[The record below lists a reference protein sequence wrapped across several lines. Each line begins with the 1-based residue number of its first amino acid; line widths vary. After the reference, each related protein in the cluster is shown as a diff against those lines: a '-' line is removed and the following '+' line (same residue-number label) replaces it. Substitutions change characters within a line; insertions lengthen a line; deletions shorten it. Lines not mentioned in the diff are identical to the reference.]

1 MGLFD
6 IFSEKGKSFSDL
18 KRYIGDFKT
27 VEVRDSRGNLRK
39 KAVYTGV
46 WTVLRDERPSARIK
60 LWAALGMAVALIVI
74 YFRIML
80 LTHAGSGQM
89 GVMLPLLAG
98 LFPGLYLMMGAL
110 SLPFRGKPMRRDQYM
125 HSFIRASRS
134 AVAVAAFVFAGFAAS
149 MVYRIIRSDWLFLPE
164 DWVFL
169 AGCALILAL
178 CGGIVIVLRS
188 VDLAEKENAAYES
201 KPL

>member
-1 MGLFD
+1 MGLFEGFGD
-6 IFSEKGKSFSDL
+6 KARKFSDL
-18 KRYIGDFKT
+18 NKYVNDFEITEEKDEKGRVRKT
-27 VEVRDSRGNLRK
+27 AR
-39 KAVYTGV
+39 YTGL
-46 WTVLRDERPSARIK
+46 WTVIRDPSPAVLSRI
-60 LWAALGMAVALIVI
+60 WAAAGVSVLLLVI
-74 YFRIML
+74 YIRML
-80 LTHAGSGQM
+80 LLNHAAGGQLF
-89 GVMLPLLAG
+89 VMLPLLAG